1 MALILKAN
9 FLNLN
14 NNGLFL
20 NISNLALIL
29 KAKFNKLFF
38 EEISLKNLRK
48 KDFQFG
54 LNIKSQFFKLK
65 KYWTVFKHFQFGPN
79 IKSQF

>member
-1 MALILKAN
+1 M
-9 FLNLN
+9 
-14 NNGLFL
+14 
-20 NISNLALIL
+20 ALIL
-29 KAKFNKLFF
+29 KAKFKKLFF

-65 KYWTVFKHFQFGPN
+65 KNLTVFKHFQFGLNIKSQFFKLKKYWTVIKHFQFGPN

>member
-1 MALILKAN
+1 MELFLNISNLALILKAN

-48 KDFQFG
+48 KDFQFC
-54 LNIKSQFFKLK
+54 LNIKSQYFK
-65 KYWTVFKHFQFGPN
+65 FK
-79 IKSQF
+79 

>member
-1 MALILKAN
+1 ME
-9 FLNLN
+9 
-14 NNGLFL
+14 LFL

-29 KAKFNKLFF
+29 KAKFKKLFF

-54 LNIKSQFFKLK
+54 LNIKSQFLNLK
-65 KYWTVFKHFQFGPN
+65 
-79 IKSQF
+79 

>member
-1 MALILKAN
+1 ME
-9 FLNLN
+9 
-14 NNGLFL
+14 LFL

-29 KAKFNKLFF
+29 KALIIKRFPIF
-38 EEISLKNLRK
+38 
-48 KDFQFG
+48 
-54 LNIKSQFFKLK
+54 NIKKLK

>member
-1 MALILKAN
+1 ME
-9 FLNLN
+9 
-14 NNGLFL
+14 LFL

-29 KAKFNKLFF
+29 KANFRKLFLKN
-38 EEISLKNLRK
+38 IIKNLRK

-54 LNIKSQFFKLK
+54 LNIKSHIFKFK
-65 KYWTVFKHFQFGPN
+65 INWTVFKHFQFGPN

>member
-38 EEISLKNLRK
+38 EEISLKNLLK

-54 LNIKSQFFKLK
+54 LNIKSQYFK
-65 KYWTVFKHFQFGPN
+65 FK
-79 IKSQF
+79 

>member
-1 MALILKAN
+1 ME
-9 FLNLN
+9 
-14 NNGLFL
+14 LFL

-29 KAKFNKLFF
+29 KAKFKKLFF

-79 IKSQF
+79 IKSQI